1 MDTLNTIIDTKIVA
15 IIRGADPKDVLSI
28 VKALHEGG
36 IRVVEIAL
44 NSPGALDSIKEV
56 TGEMGADMM
65 VGAGT
70 VLDPESARAAL
81 LAGARFILSPTL
93 NLETIKMT
101 KRYGAVS
108 IPGAYTPT
116 EILQAFEAGAD
127 IIKVFPAS
135 ALGPGYFKDV
145 HGPLSQIPLLPTGGI
160 NLDNIRAYIEAGAV
174 GVAVA
179 SALVNT
185 NEEVTDSYLH
195 SLTEKSKQYI
205 EKANQAK

>member
-1 MDTLNTIIDTKIVA
+1 MDTLNTIINTKIVA

-36 IRVVEIAL
+36 IRAVEIAL

-56 TGEMGADMM
+56 TSEMGTDMM

-70 VLDPESARAAL
+70 ALDPESARAAL

-145 HGPLSQIPLLPTGGI
+145 HGPLSQIPLLPTGGV
-160 NLDNIRAYIEAGAV
+160 NLDNVRAYIEAGAS

-185 NEEVTDSYLH
+185 NEEVTDSYLR
-195 SLTEKSKQYI
+195 SLTEKAKQYI
-205 EKANQAK
+205 EKAKQAK

>member
-36 IRVVEIAL
+36 IRAVEIAL
-44 NSPGALDSIKEV
+44 NSPGALDLIKEV

>member
-36 IRVVEIAL
+36 IRAVEIAL
-44 NSPGALDSIKEV
+44 NSPGALDLIKEV

-205 EKANQAK
+205 EKAKQAK

>member
-1 MDTLNTIIDTKIVA
+1 MDTLNTIINTKIVA

-36 IRVVEIAL
+36 IRAVEIAL

-56 TGEMGADMM
+56 TSEMGTDMM

-145 HGPLSQIPLLPTGGI
+145 HGPLSQIPLLPTGGV
-160 NLDNIRAYIEAGAV
+160 NLDNVRAYIEAGAS

-185 NEEVTDSYLH
+185 NEEVTDSYLR
-195 SLTEKSKQYI
+195 SLTEKAKQYI
-205 EKANQAK
+205 EKAKQAK